1 VNDGKP
7 FLRISQLVDG
17 NLVTICDVIPVTGT
31 AAEMLARL
39 RRIYGSDKA
48 RSEDGQVWIELY
60 DANEDLTDE
69 REMIRQEQA
78 PWLLGTFFKLP
89 RKAWRAFRAQLEPTP

>member
-1 VNDGKP
+1 MEDKS
-7 FLRISQLVDG
+7 FLRVSQLFDG
-17 NLVTICDVIPVTGT
+17 NLTMICDVVPVEGS

-48 RSEDGQVWIELY
+48 PAADGQVWIELHE
-60 DANEDLTDE
+60 ANEDLTDE

-78 PWLLGTFFKLP
+78 EWLLGSFFKLP
-89 RKAWRAFRAQLEPTP
+89 RKVWRAFKPAS